1 MNNARIFTSK
11 HLGILV
17 IGVALALV
25 FVWIVRENN
34 FSASVLSLAERET
47 IQKAQWDAA
56 YKKTTGDLELFIT
69 PQLQTYDELFVSLLF
84 SPSKIQV
91 ITDTISSP
99 YAFNVLAST
108 PSSLLLTVSNFS
120 TGNVDEGILTVPFS
134 GDQNEITI
142 EYVSNSEAG
151 GQLFAVGFISS
162 SLSPD
167 EKAL

>member
-1 MNNARIFTSK
+1 MKNARTFTIK

-25 FVWIVRENN
+25 FVWIVRETNL
-34 FSASVLSLAERET
+34 SASVLSLAEREA

-56 YKKTTGDLELFIT
+56 YKKTTENLEVFIT
-69 PQLQTYDELFVSLLF
+69 LQLQTYEELFVSLLF

-91 ITDTISSP
+91 LTDTISSP
-99 YAFNVLAST
+99 YAFNILAST
-108 PSSLLLTVSNFS
+108 PGSLLVAVHNFS
-120 TGNVDEGILTVPFS
+120 TGNVDEGIITIPFS
-134 GDQNEITI
+134 GDQNEITV
-142 EYVSNSEAG
+142 EYVSNREAG

-167 EKAL
+167 EKTL